1 MKTYAVTITA
11 TITKTY
17 TVEAMNEDDAYIKA
31 HDRFNVLHDGAP
43 ERYEQETMDIEELE
57 AA

>member
-17 TVEAMNEDDAYIKA
+17 TVEAENKQTADILA
-31 HDRFNVLHDGAP
+31 HEQFSVLSADEP
-43 ERYEQETMDIEELE
+43 ENYDQETDGIAEVI
-57 AA
+57 A